1 MPYADEKLNEKKKK
15 NEKMKLLFLIKLRTT
30 SFIIDVYA

>member
-1 MPYADEKLNEKKKK
+1 MPYADEKLNEKKK

>member
-1 MPYADEKLNEKKKK
+1 MPYADEKLNEKK
-15 NEKMKLLFLIKLRTT
+15 NEKIKLLFLIKLRTT